1 MDGTINPEDLPN
13 KPTCDLHGIAALNI
27 CALAALR
34 FECAPPFVDR
44 CGSLLL
50 LLLLLLLLQGQ
61 HQQVINGLRR
71 TLERTHARVED
82 LRNFRSLVFS
92 GVFSHRFRCVFCV
105 GAGDEKGGVFGGGG
119 GRTSSV
125 VIKAIG
131 EWVEALFL

>member
-13 KPTCDLHGIAALNI
+13 KPACDLHGIAALNI

-34 FECAPPFVDR
+34 FECSPPCVDR
-44 CGSLLL
+44 CGS

-92 GVFSHRFRCVFCV
+92 GVFSHRFRCVVCV
-105 GAGDEKGGVFGGGG
+105 GAGDEKGVVGGGG
-119 GRTSSV
+119 TSSV
-125 VIKAIG
+125 VIEAIG